1 MCLFATCVREH
12 CVCKGSPWSI
22 EQRGA
27 SECRRCPATPVCL
40 CHPVPPAVSPGQLCE
55 RAEDRCLQH
64 NPCLHGGTCKGN
76 ACICPEGYTGPYCQ
90 HSECGDVGRYGGHM
104 GTRGNMPPVP
114 ITLSPAGTALS
125 ELDRDWQEG
134 SGGGGMV
141 PRGAVHPF
149 SPFLNPKPMLV
160 RGCSVVPSHPIS
172 PQMPLGSSVP
182 LSVTAPTWPC
192 PATSSPAGEWCWGT
206 RPGVLHPA
214 RGIAPTEALHPCN
227 VVPTTILHLL
237 QHCTPSC
244 STAPSRTW
252 HSSCCVASVELLQ
265 LLHHCTHCNISPIVL
280 CCNHCMLAAI
290 ALSHPS
296 HHCTHCIVAPIA
308 LLNPLH
314 HCTHCVAAP
323 VALLH
328 PLSLH
333 PLHCCTHCTLELV
346 APAAV
351 LYPLRCCIL
360 APVASLHPLHSCT
373 CGVVPSPGTAPTAG
387 PVSLQPA

>member
-1 MCLFATCVREH
+1 MRVHCVCAVTCVVCMSVCCVSACTRALCMCLFATCVREH
-12 CVCKGSPWSI
+12 CVCKGSPQGI
-22 EQRGA
+22 EQRRA
-27 SECRRCPATPVCL
+27 SECRRCSATPVCL

-182 LSVTAPTWPC
+182 LSVTAPTWLC
-192 PATSSPAGEWCWGT
+192 PATSSPVGEWRWGQGLGCCT
-206 RPGVLHPA
+206 LPVALHPLKHCTHATLCPPQFCTCCSIAHLPAALHPAGLGALPAVLHPSN
-214 RGIAPTEALHPCN
+214 C
-227 VVPTTILHLL
+227 
-237 QHCTPSC
+237 C
-244 STAPSRTW
+244 SY
-252 HSSCCVASVELLQ
+252 
-265 LLHHCTHCNISPIVL
+265 
-280 CCNHCMLAAI
+280 
-290 ALSHPS
+290 
-296 HHCTHCIVAPIA
+296 CIIAPIA
-308 LLNPLH
+308 SS
-314 HCTHCVAAP
+314 
-323 VALLH
+323 H
-328 PLSLH
+328 PLYSVAIIACLQ
-333 PLHCCTHCTLELV
+333 PLHCCTHHII
-346 APAAV
+346 APIA
-351 LYPLRCCIL
+351 L
-360 APVASLHPLHSCT
+360 LHPLHS
-373 CGVVPSPGTAPTAG
+373 
-387 PVSLQPA
+387 

>member
-90 HSECGDVGRYGGHM
+90 HSECGDVGRYRGHM
-104 GTRGNMPPVP
+104 GTRGNMSPVP

-192 PATSSPAGEWCWGT
+192 PATSSPAGEWRWGQGLGCFT
-206 RPGVLHPA
+206 LPMALHPLKHCTHATLCPPQFCTCCSIAHLPAALHPA
-214 RGIAPTEALHPCN
+214 GLG
-227 VVPTTILHLL
+227 
-237 QHCTPSC
+237 S
-244 STAPSRTW
+244 
-252 HSSCCVASVELLQ
+252 VASVRLLQ
-265 LLHHCTHCNISPIVL
+265 LLHHCTHCIISPIVL
-280 CCNHCMLAAI
+280 FCTRCMLAAI
-290 ALSHPS
+290 ALLHPS
-296 HHCTHCIVAPIA
+296 HHCTHCIVASIA

-373 CGVVPSPGTAPTAG
+373 RGVVPSSGTAATAG